1 MKLEKVELKNSFLEY
16 IKVIIITVLV
26 TYSVLYFV
34 QVSRVVGS
42 SMEPSYQNGNI
53 ILVDKFF
60 YKRSEPEVNDIVVVE
75 YPVSD
80 NENQIIKRVVGIGG
94 DHIEVK
100 DNHLYRNGE
109 MIEEDYILE
118 TMDTEDFSYDIP
130 EGKIF
135 VLGDNRNISVDSR
148 MIGYVDFEDDV
159 IGKVFFK
166 VF

>member
-42 SMEPSYQNGNI
+42 SMDPTYQNGNI

>member
-1 MKLEKVELKNSFLEY
+1 MNKSELKNSFFEY

-42 SMEPSYQNGNI
+42 SMEPNYHDGNI

-60 YKRSEPEVNDIVVVE
+60 YKRSTPEYNDIVVVSYYNGIE
-75 YPVSD
+75 
-80 NENQIIKRVVGIGG
+80 EEQIIKRVVAIGG
-94 DHIEVK
+94 DKIEVK
-100 DNHLYRNGE
+100 DNKLYRNGVL
-109 MIEEDYILE
+109 IEEDYILE
-118 TMDTEDFSYDIP
+118 DMETHDFSYDIP
-130 EGKIF
+130 NGKIF

-148 MIGYVDFEDDV
+148 IIGYVDFDDDV
-159 IGKVFFK
+159 VGKVFFK